1 MLKEQFNSDSFGVRK
16 AGEAFVVCSCTNE
29 YKSRYFIQKVN
40 VVFNTAQFLCKFII
54 AIAAVLKSLIL

>member
-1 MLKEQFNSDSFGVRK
+1 MKHLWFAVAQMNTKTIQILN
-16 AGEAFVVCSCTNE
+16 TN
-29 YKSRYFIQKVN
+29 FIQKVN